1 MQHASHV
8 IHVVDDNSSFRSAI
22 ARLLNAAGY
31 EVALYETSQQ
41 LLEKPPTR
49 LYGLHPARRAD
60 AGPVR
65 PAAPGSPVAA
75 REPPADRFPDRS
87 RRHPTSVRAIK
98 AGAEDFLTKPVTR
111 EQLLETIRRALDHAE
126 KVRARSEQADAL
138 LARVASLT
146 PRERQVFAL
155 VVRGMLNK
163 QIAHELGTS
172 ERTVKA
178 HRHMVMQKCGVRSV
192 AELVMIAERTG
203 ILPCDA
209 VLAKDGARQRTARY
223 SLSGGV
229 AVAVARAA
237 SVTVPESAVH
247 SGEVAHHLRHRRA

>member
-8 IHVVDDNSSFRSAI
+8 IHVVDDDSSFRSAI
-22 ARLLNAAGY
+22 AGLLSAAGY

-41 LLEKPPTR
+41 LLDKRPTR
-49 LYGLHPARRAD
+49 LTDCILLDAQMPGLSGLQLQDRLSKLGNRLPIVFLAGHAD
-60 AGPVR
+60 I
-65 PAAPGSPVAA
+65 
-75 REPPADRFPDRS
+75 
-87 RRHPTSVRAIK
+87 PTSVRAIK
-98 AGAEDFLTKPVTR
+98 AGAEDFLTKPVGS

-126 KVRARSEQADAL
+126 EARARTEQVEAL
-138 LARVASLT
+138 VARVASLT

-163 QIAHELGTS
+163 QIAYELGTS

-203 ILPCDA
+203 IMPGDV
-209 VLAKDGARQRTARY
+209 VLARTARPKGR
-223 SLSGGV
+223 LG
-229 AVAVARAA
+229 
-237 SVTVPESAVH
+237 TH
-247 SGEVAHHLRHRRA
+247 

>member
-1 MQHASHV
+1 MHHASHV
-8 IHVVDDNSSFRSAI
+8 IHVVDDDSSFRSAI

-41 LLEKPPTR
+41 LLDRPPTR
-49 LYGLHPARRAD
+49 LTDCILLDAQMPDLSGLQLQDRLSKLGNRLPIVFLAGDAD
-60 AGPVR
+60 I
-65 PAAPGSPVAA
+65 
-75 REPPADRFPDRS
+75 
-87 RRHPTSVRAIK
+87 PTSVRAIK

-111 EQLLETIRRALDHAE
+111 EHLLEAIRCALDHAE
-126 KVRARSEQADAL
+126 EVRARTERAKAL
-138 LARVASLT
+138 LALVASLT

-203 ILPCDA
+203 ILPSDV
-209 VLAKDGARQRTARY
+209 VLAK
-223 SLSGGV
+223 
-229 AVAVARAA
+229 AVRANGRLG
-237 SVTVPESAVH
+237 TH
-247 SGEVAHHLRHRRA
+247 

>member
-8 IHVVDDNSSFRSAI
+8 IHVVDDDSSFRSAI

-41 LLEKPPTR
+41 LLDRPPTR
-49 LYGLHPARRAD
+49 MSDCILLDVQMPGLSGLQLQDRLSKLGNRLPIVFLSGHAD
-60 AGPVR
+60 I
-65 PAAPGSPVAA
+65 
-75 REPPADRFPDRS
+75 
-87 RRHPTSVRAIK
+87 PTSVRAIK
-98 AGAEDFLTKPVTR
+98 AGAEDFLTKPVTK
-111 EQLLETIRRALDHAE
+111 EHLLESIRRALDHAE
-126 KVRARSEQADAL
+126 EVRARSEQADAL
-138 LARVASLT
+138 FARVASLT

-203 ILPCDA
+203 ILPTDV
-209 VLAKDGARQRTARY
+209 VLPRTMR
-223 SLSGGV
+223 
-229 AVAVARAA
+229 
-237 SVTVPESAVH
+237 PPM
-247 SGEVAHHLRHRRA
+247 HRRAAAGVKGCRPLQGLSSEAVN